1 MKLDTEVRFGSHVRH
16 PIGIAKILN
25 FIHQK
30 ICTCKKMTNMRYAAA
45 YQSFTAIESCKKK
58 SRTNC
63 AACVWFQSLYGPSRA
78 KVLPSRPATVCETLA
93 YFCQKMRLSYAK
105 FLAARYLELL
115 FRAFLLNPTATQVF
129 AMHAQLGSS
138 WFVARKMRST
148 KSPERNTSYMG
159 PTPDANFS

>member
-1 MKLDTEVRFGSHVRH
+1 MAVS
-16 PIGIAKILN
+16 KILN
-25 FIHQK
+25 FILQK
-30 ICTCKKMTNMRYAAA
+30 FCMCNKMTNMRYAAA

-58 SRTNC
+58 SRTKC

-138 WFVARKMRST
+138 SSKET
-148 KSPERNTSYMG
+148 IQKKGHNLLG
-159 PTPDANFS
+159 PNGPIFKFTYLESSQQIRQLS